1 MSVGGDDDSMR
12 ENKEKLDDV
21 LMELEAVIETSTD
34 NIVIADGAGKVLRV
48 SSNCREIYGVE
59 PEELYEKT
67 VEQLEKA
74 GIFTPSVTQKVLEK
88 KEKQQ
93 LIQHTKTGKVV
104 MATGYP
110 VFDKQNRLVR
120 VVSYSHDMTEIMAL
134 KENFEKLAEQ
144 VKRYESELEE
154 LREKETRIPGVIAE
168 SPQMKRVISLVQRVA
183 RVDTTVL
190 LLGESGVGKNVIAKA
205 IHRKS
210 GRKAQPFIEV
220 NCGAIPEGLLES
232 ELFGYA
238 SGSFT
243 GASKGGKPGIIE
255 LADKGTL
262 FLDEIGEMPLA
273 LQAKLLKVIQEKN
286 IMPVGGTHPKKVDF
300 RLIAATNQNLEQ
312 MVKEGKFRQDLYFR
326 LNVVPIMIAPL
337 RNRQEDILPL
347 IRIFLE
353 KFSEKYGLEKRLDE
367 SAIQA
372 LLDYEWPGNVRE
384 VENVIERLVVTTD
397 EPVIS
402 AAHLPEALRGEVE
415 EEKEATKLK
424 EPEAPV
430 AYGSRKLK
438 DILAEVEERV
448 IMQAYKECR
457 TTHEMAKRLGI
468 SQPSVVRRLQKYKTK
483 SET

>member
-1 MSVGGDDDSMR
+1 MR

-21 LMELEAVIETSTD
+21 LMELKAIIETSTD
-34 NIVIADGAGKVLRV
+34 NIVIADGEGNILRV
-48 SSNCREIYGVE
+48 SDNCREIYGIA
-59 PEELYEKT
+59 PEELYGKST
-67 VEQLEKA
+67 EQLEKV
-74 GIFTPSVTQKVLEK
+74 GIFSPSVTRRVLETK
-88 KEKQQ
+88 QKQQ

-110 VFDKQNRLVR
+110 VFDKQKQLVR

-134 KENFEKLAEQ
+134 KESFEKLTEQ

-168 SPQMKRVISLVQRVA
+168 SPQMKRVITLVQRVA
-183 RVDTTVL
+183 KVDTTVL

-210 GRKAQPFIEV
+210 ERKAQPFIEI

-243 GASKGGKPGIIE
+243 GASKSGKPGIIE

-273 LQAKLLKVIQEKN
+273 LQAKLLKVIQEKK
-286 IMPVGGTHPKKVDF
+286 ITPVGDTRSKQVDF
-300 RLIAATNQNLEQ
+300 RLIAATNRDLAE
-312 MVKEGKFRQDLYFR
+312 MVREGKFRQDLYFR
-326 LNVVPIMIAPL
+326 LNVIPIEIAPL
-337 RNRQEDILPL
+337 RQRPEDILPL
-347 IRIFLE
+347 IRIFLA
-353 KFSEKYGLEKRLDE
+353 KFSKKYGLEKRMDE
-367 SAIQA
+367 SAVQA
-372 LLDYEWPGNVRE
+372 LLNYGWPGNVRE
-384 VENVIERLVVTTD
+384 VESVIERLVVTTE

-402 AAHLPEALRGEVE
+402 IEHLPEALR
-415 EEKEATKLK
+415 KEA
-424 EPEAPV
+424 EAAEIPV
-430 AYGSRKLK
+430 SFPARKLK
-438 DILAEVEERV
+438 DILEEVEEKI

-468 SQPSVVRRLQKYKTK
+468 SQPSVVRRLQKYRKIRDKGTSIQK
-483 SET
+483 